1 MAKLNNE
8 IERLELIWIDKERKE
23 RKKWKK
29 YLILRILISF
39 DHKLCYNIRVFS
51 FFKEVELTYIIIL
64 DSGI

>member
-29 YLILRILISF
+29 VWS
-39 DHKLCYNIRVFS
+39 
-51 FFKEVELTYIIIL
+51 
-64 DSGI
+64 

>member
-1 MAKLNNE
+1 MAELNNE

-39 DHKLCYNIRVFS
+39 DHKLCYNISLFS
-51 FFKEVELTYIIIL
+51 FFIEV
-64 DSGI
+64 